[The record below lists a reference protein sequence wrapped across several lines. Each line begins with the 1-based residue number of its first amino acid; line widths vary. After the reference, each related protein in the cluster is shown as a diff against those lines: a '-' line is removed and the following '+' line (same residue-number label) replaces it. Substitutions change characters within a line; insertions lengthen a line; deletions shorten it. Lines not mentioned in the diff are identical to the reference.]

1 MKGWGVRIPV
11 GWRQREQQLL
21 TVTRGAPQVVTRL
34 DHGNNDDVGQPSSI
48 CWVIRPQCHAIPLL
62 KHAAT
67 SFQPHGQVRPKGS
80 RGWCVLPY
88 RTMCK
93 QCPRSG
99 MQPTLDLFHT
109 YAKVSNR
116 YVKRMVLTCWRR
128 RKERLTLHAAQPTG
142 LVFVVMVTGLH
153 FKDVGHVINSHWLS
167 NSDDCFSTFF
177 HNFYIITLLL
187 CINASIVSCRSRR
200 I

>member
-1 MKGWGVRIPV
+1 MLYHCSSMLQHRSNHMAKFAQRGHEV
-11 GWRQREQQLL
+11 G
-21 TVTRGAPQVVTRL
+21 
-34 DHGNNDDVGQPSSI
+34 
-48 CWVIRPQCHAIPLL
+48 
-62 KHAAT
+62 
-67 SFQPHGQVRPKGS
+67 
-80 RGWCVLPY
+80 VLPY

-93 QCPRSG
+93 QCSHSG

-142 LVFVVMVTGLH
+142 LMFVVMVTGLH

-177 HNFYIITLLL
+177 HNFP
-187 CINASIVSCRSRR
+187 
-200 I
+200 